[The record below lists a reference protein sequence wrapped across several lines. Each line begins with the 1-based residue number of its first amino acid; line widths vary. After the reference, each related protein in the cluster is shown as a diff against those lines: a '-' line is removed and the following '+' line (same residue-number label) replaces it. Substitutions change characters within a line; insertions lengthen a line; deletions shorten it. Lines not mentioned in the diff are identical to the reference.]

1 MCELIIIRAFFLL
14 TLINTDLFR
23 WVRVYDGVLA
33 TYSEQHWWPVYA
45 PQLGARLHLT
55 NTQLN
60 IVGLAANGV

>member
-1 MCELIIIRAFFLL
+1 MEYF
-14 TLINTDLFR
+14 
-23 WVRVYDGVLA
+23 A
-33 TYSEQHWWPVYA
+33 TYSEQNWWPVYA